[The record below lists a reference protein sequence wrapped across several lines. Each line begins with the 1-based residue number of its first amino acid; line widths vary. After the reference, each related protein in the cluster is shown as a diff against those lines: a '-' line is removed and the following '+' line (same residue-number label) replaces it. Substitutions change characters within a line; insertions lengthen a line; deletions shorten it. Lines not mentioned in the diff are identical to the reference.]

1 VSDPTLRACTLAAM
15 DALEAARDQ
24 LCRLDSVA
32 GDGDHGVTMAL
43 AARAARK
50 MLEESPEAEGA
61 DLVAKVALAAG
72 SVGGA
77 IGPIYATALL
87 RAATALR
94 SLGPVAGERPVAD
107 LRASA
112 QAALDGIT
120 AIGHAGPGD
129 KTIVDALAPTVEAL
143 AEADATGRTLP
154 DAIGAAVAAAR
165 DGAAATADMVAT
177 VGRASRLG
185 ERSRGSA
192 DPGASSFVVIVA
204 AAQAAYLRGATDPT
218 EGG

>member
-1 VSDPTLRACTLAAM
+1 MLRACTLAAI
-15 DALEAARDQ
+15 DALEAARDA

-50 MLEESPEAEGA
+50 KLEESPEAEGA
-61 DLVAKVALAAG
+61 DLLAKVALAAG

-77 IGPIYATALL
+77 IGPIYATALH
-87 RAATALR
+87 RAATTLR

-107 LRASA
+107 LRACA

-129 KTIVDALAPTVEAL
+129 KTIVDALAPTVQAL
-143 AEADATGRTLP
+143 AEAEAAGATLP
-154 DAIGAAVAAAR
+154 EAIGAAVTAAR
-165 DGAAATADMVAT
+165 VGAAATADMVAT

-185 ERSRGSA
+185 ERSRGSV

-204 AAQAAYLRGATDPT
+204 AAEEAYLRGAGDHAD
-218 EGG
+218 GA